1 MIWPILRA
9 YQSGNRDWLSEGA
22 RVPVEKLS
30 SWVVSKPAL
39 RTAGGVVAAQ
49 HLTAAKVGAEI
60 LAAGGNAVDAALATS
75 LALAV
80 LEPWMSGLGGGG
92 LMVIAPGDGTAPEVL
107 DFGMRAPLA
116 LDPAQY
122 PLTGERDQDLF
133 GWPAVLDARN
143 TSGPLAIAVPGQAAG
158 LGLAF
163 ERHASLPWRELC
175 APAIA
180 LASEGL
186 PVDWHSGLRIAFAA
200 RELCRFEAARAVYLP
215 GGLPPAPPLD
225 GSLGR
230 LPLGRLAA
238 TLERIAQV
246 GPQDLLT
253 GELARLLVAD
263 VREAGGVLSEDDL
276 DRYRARNVAP
286 LEIAH
291 GDAVIQAAPGLSAGP
306 TLAHALALIAS
317 KVPPGPPEA
326 AAYVAWAE
334 ALRAAY
340 ERRLATMG
348 EIEDRHDP
356 ACTTH
361 LAVADG
367 RGTMVSLTQT
377 LLSLFGSKIVSP
389 QTGILLNNGIM
400 WFDPRPGRPNSMA
413 PGKRPLANMCPV
425 IATRDGAPWFA
436 LGASGGRRILPAVM
450 QLSSMLIDAGLDLET
465 VFHVPRIDVSG
476 EPYVTAD
483 RRLAPAI
490 HDALATRFEVRAAMP
505 SVHPNLFA
513 CPSAV
518 LRDAAT
524 GECVGMTDPFQPVA
538 GAAGASAA

>member
-1 MIWPILRA
+1 MT
-9 YQSGNRDWLSEGA
+9 
-22 RVPVEKLS
+22 VEMVSS
-30 SWVVSKPAL
+30 SWVVGKPAL
-39 RTAGGVVAAQ
+39 RTRGGVVAAQ
-49 HLTAAKVGAEI
+49 HLAAAKVGAEI

-92 LMVIAPGDGTAPEVL
+92 LMVIAPGDGAPPEVL
-107 DFGMRAPLA
+107 EFGMRAPFA

-122 PLTGERDQDLF
+122 PVVGERDRDLF
-133 GWPAVLDARN
+133 GWPRVEGDRNVL
-143 TSGPLAIAVPGQAAG
+143 GPLAIAVPGQAAG

-180 LASEGL
+180 LAREGL
-186 PVDWHSGLRIAFAA
+186 PLDWHSGLRIAFAA
-200 RELCRFEAARAVYLP
+200 RELCRFEAARALYLP
-215 GGLPPAPPLD
+215 DRLPPAPPLD
-225 GSLGR
+225 GSVGH

-238 TLERIAQV
+238 TLERIADA

-253 GELARLLVAD
+253 GEVARLLVAD
-263 VREAGGVLSEDDL
+263 VREAGGVLVEDDL
-276 DRYRARNVAP
+276 GRYRARRVEP
-286 LEIAH
+286 LAIAH
-291 GDAVIQAAPGLSAGP
+291 GDAAILAAPGLSAGP
-306 TLAHALALIAS
+306 TLAHALALIAG
-317 KVPPGPPEA
+317 KVPSGPPGA
-326 AAYVAWAE
+326 AAYALWAE
-334 ALRAAY
+334 ALLTAY

-348 EIEDRHDP
+348 EVEDRRDP

-361 LAVADG
+361 LAVVDA
-367 RGTMVSLTQT
+367 RGMMVSLTQT

-425 IATRDGAPWFA
+425 IATRDRAPWFA

-465 VFHVPRIDVSG
+465 AFHVPRIDVSG
-476 EPYVTAD
+476 EPHVTAD
-483 RRLAPAI
+483 RRLSPMIQDALAARFELRRMAPAI
-490 HDALATRFEVRAAMP
+490 
-505 SVHPNLFA
+505 HPNLFA

-518 LRDAAT
+518 LRDPTT
-524 GECVGMTDPFQPVA
+524 GEAVAMTDPFQPVA
-538 GAAGASAA
+538 GAAGAAAA

>member
-1 MIWPILRA
+1 M
-9 YQSGNRDWLSEGA
+9 
-22 RVPVEKLS
+22 VS

-39 RTAGGVVAAQ
+39 RAADGVVAAQ
-49 HLTAAKVGAEI
+49 HLIAAGVGAEI
-60 LAAGGNAVDAALATS
+60 LGAGGNAIDAALATS

-92 LMVIAPGDGTAPEVL
+92 LMVIAPGDGTPPEVI

-116 LDPAQY
+116 LDPAHY

-133 GWPAVLDARN
+133 GWPAVLEARN
-143 TSGPLAIAVPGQAAG
+143 VSGPLAIAVPGQAAG

-163 ERHASLPWRELC
+163 ERHASLPWAELC

-180 LASEGL
+180 LAREGL

-200 RELCRFEAARAVYLP
+200 RELSRFDAARAVYLP
-215 GGLPPAPPLD
+215 DGLPPAPPLD
-225 GSLGR
+225 GSVGH

-238 TLERIAQV
+238 TLERIAEV
-246 GPQDLLT
+246 GLQDLLT
-253 GELARLLVAD
+253 GELARLLIAD
-263 VREAGGVLSEDDL
+263 VREVGGVLSEDDL
-276 DRYRARNVAP
+276 GRYRARRVEP
-286 LEIAH
+286 LAIAH
-291 GDAVIQAAPGLSAGP
+291 GGAVVQAPPGLSAGP
-306 TLAHALALIAS
+306 TLTHALALIAG
-317 KVPPGPPEA
+317 KVPAGRPGA

-334 ALRAAY
+334 ALLAAY
-340 ERRLATMG
+340 QRRLATMG
-348 EIEDRHDP
+348 DVDDGHDP
-356 ACTTH
+356 ASTTH
-361 LAVADG
+361 LAVVDG

-425 IATRDGAPWFA
+425 IASRAGAPWFA

-450 QLSSMLIDAGLDLET
+450 QLSAMLIDAGLDLET
-465 VFHVPRIDVSG
+465 AFHVPRIDVSG

-483 RRLAPAI
+483 RRLAPAVQ
-490 HDALATRFEVRAAMP
+490 DALAARFELRRVTP
-505 SVHPNLFA
+505 TVHPNLFA

-518 LRDAAT
+518 LRDPAS
-524 GECVGMTDPFQPVA
+524 GEALGMTDPFQPVA
-538 GAAGASAA
+538 GAAGAEA